1 MKLSTH
7 FSFKFLCLHTDT
19 HIEKKIMITYLKE
32 KKRIFLLIF
41 ILYCFFSVK
50 EVQKNKEMKKRDH
63 FFFFDFIFNRQKK
76 KILIVT
82 VMKNKMEQGK
92 KTS

>member
-50 EVQKNKEMKKRDH
+50 EVQKNKEMKKERPL
-63 FFFFDFIFNRQKK
+63 FFLILFLIDKK
-76 KILIVT
+76 KKFLIVT